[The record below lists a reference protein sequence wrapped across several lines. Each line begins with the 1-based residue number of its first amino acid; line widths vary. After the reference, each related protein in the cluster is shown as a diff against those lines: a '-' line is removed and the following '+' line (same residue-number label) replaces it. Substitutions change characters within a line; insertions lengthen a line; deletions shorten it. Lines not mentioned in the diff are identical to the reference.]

1 MSSNQRIEF
10 PELVNKILENVI
22 KINQSRYFIA
32 ISGAPASGKST
43 ISEKLKSE
51 LILNSHKSSVL
62 QMDGFHLDNN
72 ILEEKKLIERKGAP
86 ETFDVLGLLNCLLRL
101 KNESEVI
108 VPIFDRSLELSRSS
122 ALVISENTKI
132 IIVEGNYLL
141 LDQEPWRKIH
151 NFFDTTIMIDCNKD
165 ILEKRLIERWE
176 SFGLSN
182 DQIKNKVY
190 KNDLPNGLNVIS
202 KSISAEFNL
211 IN

>member
-10 PELVNKILENVI
+10 PELVKKILENAI

-51 LILNSHKSSVL
+51 LNSNNQTSSVL

-72 ILEEKKLIERKGAP
+72 ILETKKLIERKGAP

-101 KNESEVI
+101 KNEGEVI

-151 NFFDTTIMIDCNKD
+151 NFFDTTIMIDCDKD

-176 SFGLSN
+176 SYGLSN

-190 KNDLPNGLNVIS
+190 KNDLPNGLKVIS
-202 KSISAEFNL
+202 KSISAKFNL

>member
-1 MSSNQRIEF
+1 MSGLTYDQLIISVTDNIDK
-10 PELVNKILENVI
+10 NDKN
-22 KINQSRYFIA
+22 RYFIA
-32 ISGAPASGKST
+32 LSGPPASGKST
-43 ISEKLKSE
+43 ISEKLMNDLTLKGH
-51 LILNSHKSSVL
+51 NSSIL

-72 ILEEKKLIERKGAP
+72 ILEKKKLIERKGAP
-86 ETFDVLGLLNCLLRL
+86 ETFDVLSLLNCLLRL
-101 KNESEVI
+101 KNEGEVI

-176 SFGLSN
+176 SYGLSN